1 MKRELFSF
9 LFLCRKPWGNVSFPW
24 FFILKGVRKMTI
36 CSVNNVTKSFG
47 GNIIFENISLEIKNG
62 ERVGLVGRNGSG
74 KTTIFQLLTGM
85 ESLDAGAI
93 HMKKG
98 TRIGHVAQIPKFDE
112 SMTVYEV
119 LSSAFKIEKE
129 LEREMRT
136 LEKHMAEEQ
145 ESSVL
150 QKLME
155 RYGII
160 QEKFAFLGGYEIEAN
175 IMKVANGLQVIELF
189 PRSFLELSG
198 GEQTKVS
205 LAYMLLQKPDL
216 LLLDE
221 PTNHLDL
228 FAVEWLEQ
236 FLKEYNGTVVVIS
249 HDRYFLDEVV
259 TKIFDLEDGEI
270 HVYHTNYSRFVEE
283 KEERLLQEF
292 QAFQEQQKKI
302 KKMKEAIKRLREW
315 ANQAN
320 PPNEGLHKRA
330 RSMERALER
339 MEKLKKPIL
348 ERKQMGLQ
356 FEGQERSGKD
366 VIVMKEVSKGFAEHL
381 LFNEANLHVRFQERA
396 AIVGRNGTGKTTLLK
411 LLLEEIK
418 PDAGEIRIGSSVKI
432 GYLSQHAYGNM
443 KSNVLEAFREC
454 VAVTEGEARHILAK
468 FLFYGPA
475 VFKKVTQLSGGE
487 KMRLRLAQLMYQD
500 INFLILDEPTNHLDI
515 ESREVLEEALEQYN
529 GTILAVSHDRYF
541 LNKLFEKTYWIDEC
555 KLFEFA
561 GNYAWARQ
569 KWEEKLET
577 QVIKQQRQGRKKIE
591 TVPVKKKEVRNIEE
605 IETELMHVE
614 EDIYTLECKM
624 EQVVDVEMLEQLY
637 EEKTKKELLRAELY
651 NALENIME

>member
-1 MKRELFSF
+1 M
-9 LFLCRKPWGNVSFPW
+9 GNVSFSW

-47 GNIIFENISLEIKNG
+47 GNTIFENISLEIKNG

-74 KTTIFQLLTGM
+74 KTTIFGLLTGM

-112 SMTVYEV
+112 VMTVYDV
-119 LSSAFKIEKE
+119 LSSAFKVEKE
-129 LEREMRT
+129 LEKEMHA
-136 LEKHMAEEQ
+136 LEKNMAVEQ
-145 ESSVL
+145 EQSAL
-150 QKLME
+150 EKLME
-155 RYGII
+155 RYGVI

-175 IMKVANGLQVIELF
+175 IMKVANGLQVTDLF
-189 PRSFLELSG
+189 SRVFTELSG

-236 FLKEYNGTVVVIS
+236 FLKEYTGTVMVIS

-270 HVYHTNYSRFVEE
+270 HVYHTNYSQFVEE

-292 QAFQEQQKKI
+292 QAYQEQQKKI

-330 RSMERALER
+330 RNMERALER
-339 MEKLKKPIL
+339 IEKLKRPIL

-366 VIVMKEVSKGFAEHL
+366 VVVMKEVSKGFAGRP
-381 LFNEANLHVRFQERA
+381 LFEQANLHVRFQERA

-411 LLLEEIK
+411 LLLEEIN
-418 PDAGEIRIGSSVKI
+418 PDVGEIRIGSSVKI
-432 GYLSQHAYGNM
+432 GYLSQHTYGNV
-443 KSNVLEAFREC
+443 KSNVLEAFREY
-454 VAVTEGEARHILAK
+454 VAVTEGKARHILAK

-569 KWEEKLET
+569 KWEEKLEK
-577 QVIKQQRQGRKKIE
+577 QVIKQKRQGRKSVE
-591 TVPVKKKEVRNIEE
+591 MVPVKEKKARNLEE
-605 IETELMHVE
+605 IENELMHVE
-614 EDIYTLECKM
+614 EDIYAIECEMEHVANVERLEK
-624 EQVVDVEMLEQLY
+624 LY
-637 EEKTKKELLRAELY
+637 EEKTMKELLRAKLY
-651 NALENIME
+651 SELENIVE

>member
-1 MKRELFSF
+1 
-9 LFLCRKPWGNVSFPW
+9 
-24 FFILKGVRKMTI
+24 MTI

-119 LSSAFKIEKE
+119 LSSVFKTEKE

-136 LEKHMAEEQ
+136 LEKDMAEEQ
-145 ESSVL
+145 EHSVL

-155 RYGII
+155 RYGVI

-175 IMKVANGLQVIELF
+175 IMKVANGLQVTELF

-236 FLKEYNGTVVVIS
+236 FLKEYNGTVMVIS

-292 QAFQEQQKKI
+292 QAYQEQQKKI

-339 MEKLKKPIL
+339 MQKLKKPIL

-356 FEGQERSGKD
+356 FEGQDRSGKD
-366 VIVMKEVSKGFAEHL
+366 VVVMKEVSKGFADHP
-381 LFNEANLHVRFQERA
+381 LFNEVNLHVRFQERA

-411 LLLEEIK
+411 LLLEQIE

-432 GYLSQHAYGNM
+432 GYLSQHAYGNR
-443 KSNVLEAFREC
+443 KSNVLEAFREY

-541 LNKLFEKTYWIDEC
+541 LNKLFEKTYWIDEH

-569 KWEEKLET
+569 KWEERLET
-577 QVIKQQRQGRKKIE
+577 QVIKQQRQGRKSIE
-591 TVPVKKKEVRNIEE
+591 TAPVKKKEARNIEE

-624 EQVVDVEMLEQLY
+624 EHVVDVEMLEQLY

-651 NALENIME
+651 NELENIVE

>member
-1 MKRELFSF
+1 
-9 LFLCRKPWGNVSFPW
+9 
-24 FFILKGVRKMTI
+24 MTI

-112 SMTVYEV
+112 GMTVYDV
-119 LSSAFKIEKE
+119 LSSAFKAEKE

-136 LEKHMAEEQ
+136 LEKNMAEER
-145 ESSVL
+145 EPSTL
-150 QKLME
+150 QRLME
-155 RYGII
+155 RYGVI

-175 IMKVANGLQVIELF
+175 MMKVANGLQVTELF

-236 FLKEYNGTVVVIS
+236 FLKEYNGTVMVIS

-270 HVYHTNYSRFVEE
+270 HVYHTNYSQFVEE

-292 QAFQEQQKKI
+292 QAYQEQQKKI

-366 VIVMKEVSKGFAEHL
+366 VVLMKEVSKGFADHP

-443 KSNVLEAFREC
+443 KSNVLEAFREY

-541 LNKLFEKTYWIDEC
+541 LNKLFEKTYWIDEL

-569 KWEEKLET
+569 KWEEQVEK
-577 QVIKQQRQGRKKIE
+577 QVIKQQRQGRKSME
-591 TVPVKKKEVRNIEE
+591 TAPVKKKEARNVEE
-605 IETELMHVE
+605 IETELIHVE

-624 EQVVDVEMLEQLY
+624 GHVVDVEMLEQLY
-637 EEKTKKELLRAELY
+637 EEKTKKELLRADLY
-651 NALENIME
+651 NELENIVE

>member
-1 MKRELFSF
+1 
-9 LFLCRKPWGNVSFPW
+9 
-24 FFILKGVRKMTI
+24 MTI

-47 GNIIFENISLEIKNG
+47 GNTIFENISLEIKNG

-74 KTTIFQLLTGM
+74 KTTIFGLLTGM

-98 TRIGHVAQIPKFDE
+98 TRIGHVAQIPNFDE
-112 SMTVYEV
+112 AMTVYDV
-119 LSSAFKIEKE
+119 LSSAFKVEKE
-129 LEREMRT
+129 LEKEMHA
-136 LEKHMAEEQ
+136 LEKNMAVEQ
-145 ESSVL
+145 EQSAL
-150 QKLME
+150 EKLME
-155 RYGII
+155 RYGVI

-175 IMKVANGLQVIELF
+175 IMKVANGLQVTDLF
-189 PRSFLELSG
+189 SRVFTELSG

-236 FLKEYNGTVVVIS
+236 FLKEYTGTVMVIS

-270 HVYHTNYSRFVEE
+270 HVYHTNYSQFVEE

-292 QAFQEQQKKI
+292 QAYQEQQKKI

-330 RSMERALER
+330 RNMERALER
-339 MEKLKKPIL
+339 IEKLKRPIL

-366 VIVMKEVSKGFAEHL
+366 VVVMKEVSKGFAGRP
-381 LFNEANLHVRFQERA
+381 LFEQANLHVRFQERA

-411 LLLEEIK
+411 LLLKEIN
-418 PDAGEIRIGSSVKI
+418 PDVGEIRIGSSVKI
-432 GYLSQHAYGNM
+432 GYLSQHTYGNV
-443 KSNVLEAFREC
+443 KSNVLEAFREY

-569 KWEEKLET
+569 KWEEKLEK
-577 QVIKQQRQGRKKIE
+577 QVIKQKRQGRKSVE
-591 TVPVKKKEVRNIEE
+591 MVPVKEKKARNLEE
-605 IETELMHVE
+605 IENELMHVE
-614 EDIYTLECKM
+614 EDIYAIECEM
-624 EQVVDVEMLEQLY
+624 EHVADVERLEKLY
-637 EEKTKKELLRAELY
+637 EEKTMKELLRAKLY
-651 NALENIME
+651 SELENIVE

>member
-1 MKRELFSF
+1 M
-9 LFLCRKPWGNVSFPW
+9 GNVSFSW

-36 CSVNNVTKSFG
+36 CSVNNVMKSFG

-74 KTTIFQLLTGM
+74 KTTIFGLLTGM

-112 SMTVYEV
+112 VMTVYDV
-119 LSSAFKIEKE
+119 LSSAFKVEKE
-129 LEREMRT
+129 LEKEMHA
-136 LEKHMAEEQ
+136 LEKNMAVEQ
-145 ESSVL
+145 EQSAL
-150 QKLME
+150 EKLME
-155 RYGII
+155 RYGVI

-175 IMKVANGLQVIELF
+175 IMKVANGLQVTDLF
-189 PRSFLELSG
+189 SRVFTELSG

-236 FLKEYNGTVVVIS
+236 FLKEYTGTVIVIS

-270 HVYHTNYSRFVEE
+270 HVYHTNYSQFVEE

-292 QAFQEQQKKI
+292 QAYQEQQKKI

-330 RSMERALER
+330 RNMERALER
-339 MEKLKKPIL
+339 IEKLKRPIL

-366 VIVMKEVSKGFAEHL
+366 VVVMKEVSKGFAGRP
-381 LFNEANLHVRFQERA
+381 LFEQANLHVRFQERA
-396 AIVGRNGTGKTTLLK
+396 AIIGRNGTGKTTLLK
-411 LLLEEIK
+411 LLLEEIN
-418 PDAGEIRIGSSVKI
+418 PDVGEIRIGSSVKI
-432 GYLSQHAYGNM
+432 GYLSQHTYGNV
-443 KSNVLEAFREC
+443 KSNVLEAFREY

-569 KWEEKLET
+569 KWEEKLEK
-577 QVIKQQRQGRKKIE
+577 QVIKQKRQGRKSVE
-591 TVPVKKKEVRNIEE
+591 TVPVKEKEARNLEE
-605 IETELMHVE
+605 IENELMHIE
-614 EDIYTLECKM
+614 EDIYAIECEM
-624 EQVVDVEMLEQLY
+624 EHVADVERLEKLY
-637 EEKTKKELLRAELY
+637 EEKTKKELLRAKLY
-651 NALENIME
+651 SELENIVE

>member
-1 MKRELFSF
+1 M
-9 LFLCRKPWGNVSFPW
+9 GNVSFSW

-145 ESSVL
+145 ETSVL

-175 IMKVANGLQVIELF
+175 IMKVANGLQVTELF
-189 PRSFLELSG
+189 PRSFVEISG

-236 FLKEYNGTVVVIS
+236 FLKEYNGTVMVIS

-292 QAFQEQQKKI
+292 QAYQEQQKKI

-366 VIVMKEVSKGFAEHL
+366 VVVMKEVSKGFAEHL

-411 LLLEEIK
+411 LLLEEIE

-541 LNKLFEKTYWIDEC
+541 LNKLFEKTYWIDER

-577 QVIKQQRQGRKKIE
+577 QVIKQQHQGRKNIE

-637 EEKTKKELLRAELY
+637 EEKTKKELLRADLY
-651 NALENIME
+651 NELENIVE

>member
-1 MKRELFSF
+1 
-9 LFLCRKPWGNVSFPW
+9 
-24 FFILKGVRKMTI
+24 MTI
-36 CSVNNVTKSFG
+36 CSVNNITKSFG

-112 SMTVYEV
+112 DMTVYDV
-119 LSSAFKIEKE
+119 LSSAFKAEKE

-136 LEKHMAEEQ
+136 LEKNMAEER
-145 ESSVL
+145 EPSAL

-155 RYGII
+155 RYGVI

-175 IMKVANGLQVIELF
+175 LMKVANGLQVTELF

-236 FLKEYNGTVVVIS
+236 FLKEYNGTVMVIS

-270 HVYHTNYSRFVEE
+270 HVYHTNYSQFVEE

-292 QAFQEQQKKI
+292 QAYQEQQKKI

-339 MEKLKKPIL
+339 IEKLKKPIL

-366 VIVMKEVSKGFAEHL
+366 VVVMKEVSKGFAGHP
-381 LFNEANLHVRFQERA
+381 LFNEASLHVRFQERA

-411 LLLEEIK
+411 LLLEEIE

-432 GYLSQHAYGNM
+432 GYLSQHAYGNV
-443 KSNVLEAFREC
+443 KSNVLEAFREY

-541 LNKLFEKTYWIDEC
+541 LNKLFEKTYWIDER

-577 QVIKQQRQGRKKIE
+577 QVIKQQRQGRKRIE
-591 TVPVKKKEVRNIEE
+591 IAPIKKKEVRNVEE
-605 IETELMHVE
+605 IEIELMHVE

-624 EQVVDVEMLEQLY
+624 EHVVDVEMLEQLY

-651 NALENIME
+651 NELENIME

>member
-1 MKRELFSF
+1 
-9 LFLCRKPWGNVSFPW
+9 
-24 FFILKGVRKMTI
+24 MTI

-112 SMTVYEV
+112 DMTVYDV
-119 LSSAFKIEKE
+119 LSSAFKAEKE

-136 LEKHMAEEQ
+136 LEKNMAEER
-145 ESSVL
+145 ESSAL

-155 RYGII
+155 RYGVI

-175 IMKVANGLQVIELF
+175 LMKVANGLQVTELF

-198 GEQTKVS
+198 GEQTKIS

-236 FLKEYNGTVVVIS
+236 FLKEYNGTVMVIS

-270 HVYHTNYSRFVEE
+270 HVYHTNYSQFVEE

-292 QAFQEQQKKI
+292 QVYQEQQKKI

-339 MEKLKKPIL
+339 IEKLKKPIL

-366 VIVMKEVSKGFAEHL
+366 VVVMKEVSKGFAGHL
-381 LFNEANLHVRFQERA
+381 LFNEASLHVRFQERA

-411 LLLEEIK
+411 LLLEEIE

-432 GYLSQHAYGNM
+432 GYLSQHAYGNV
-443 KSNVLEAFREC
+443 KSNVLEAFREY

-541 LNKLFEKTYWIDEC
+541 LNKLFEKTYWIDER

-577 QVIKQQRQGRKKIE
+577 QVIKQQRQGRKSME
-591 TVPVKKKEVRNIEE
+591 TAPIKKKEVRNVEE
-605 IETELMHVE
+605 IETDLMRVE

-624 EQVVDVEMLEQLY
+624 EHVVDVEMLEQLY
-637 EEKTKKELLRAELY
+637 EEKTKQELLRAELY
-651 NALENIME
+651 NELENIVE

>member
-1 MKRELFSF
+1 
-9 LFLCRKPWGNVSFPW
+9 
-24 FFILKGVRKMTI
+24 MTI

-47 GNIIFENISLEIKNG
+47 GNTIFENISLEIKNG

-74 KTTIFQLLTGM
+74 KTTIFGLLTGM

-112 SMTVYEV
+112 VMTVYDV
-119 LSSAFKIEKE
+119 LSSAFKVEKE
-129 LEREMRT
+129 LEKEMHA
-136 LEKHMAEEQ
+136 LEKNMAVEQ
-145 ESSVL
+145 EQSAL
-150 QKLME
+150 EKLME
-155 RYGII
+155 RYGVI

-175 IMKVANGLQVIELF
+175 IMKVANGLQVTDLF
-189 PRSFLELSG
+189 SRVFTELSG

-236 FLKEYNGTVVVIS
+236 FLKEYTGTVIVIS

-270 HVYHTNYSRFVEE
+270 HVYHTNYSQFVEE

-292 QAFQEQQKKI
+292 QAYQEQQKKI

-330 RSMERALER
+330 RNMERALER
-339 MEKLKKPIL
+339 IEKLKRPIL

-366 VIVMKEVSKGFAEHL
+366 VVVMKEVSKGFAGRP
-381 LFNEANLHVRFQERA
+381 LFEQANLHVRFQERA

-411 LLLEEIK
+411 LLLEEIN
-418 PDAGEIRIGSSVKI
+418 PDVGEIRIGSSVKI
-432 GYLSQHAYGNM
+432 GYLSQHTYGNV
-443 KSNVLEAFREC
+443 KSNVLEAFREY

-569 KWEEKLET
+569 KWEEKLGK
-577 QVIKQQRQGRKKIE
+577 QVIKQKRQGRKSVE
-591 TVPVKKKEVRNIEE
+591 MVPVKEKKARNLEE
-605 IETELMHVE
+605 IENELMHVE
-614 EDIYTLECKM
+614 EDIYAIECEM
-624 EQVVDVEMLEQLY
+624 EHVADVERLKKLY
-637 EEKTKKELLRAELY
+637 EEKTMKELLRAKLY
-651 NALENIME
+651 SELENIVE

>member
-1 MKRELFSF
+1 
-9 LFLCRKPWGNVSFPW
+9 
-24 FFILKGVRKMTI
+24 MTI

-119 LSSAFKIEKE
+119 LSSAFKTEKE

-145 ESSVL
+145 EPSVL

-155 RYGII
+155 RYGVI

-189 PRSFLELSG
+189 PRPFLELSG

-236 FLKEYNGTVVVIS
+236 FLKEYNGTVMVIS

-292 QAFQEQQKKI
+292 QAYQEQQKKI

-339 MEKLKKPIL
+339 MQKLKKPIL

-356 FEGQERSGKD
+356 FEGQDRSGKD
-366 VIVMKEVSKGFAEHL
+366 VVVIKEVSKGFADHP
-381 LFNEANLHVRFQERA
+381 LFNEVNLHVRFQERA

-411 LLLEEIK
+411 LLLEEIE

-443 KSNVLEAFREC
+443 KSDVLEAFREY

-555 KLFEFA
+555 TLFEFA

-577 QVIKQQRQGRKKIE
+577 QVIKQQRQGRKSIE
-591 TVPVKKKEVRNIEE
+591 TVPVKKKEVRNSEE

-624 EQVVDVEMLEQLY
+624 EHVVDVEMLEQLY

-651 NALENIME
+651 NELENIVE

>member
-1 MKRELFSF
+1 MPKTM
-9 LFLCRKPWGNVSFPW
+9 GNVSFSW

-36 CSVNNVTKSFG
+36 CSVNNVMKSFG

-74 KTTIFQLLTGM
+74 KTTIFGLLTGK

-112 SMTVYEV
+112 AMTVYDV
-119 LSSAFKIEKE
+119 LSSAFKVEKE
-129 LEREMRT
+129 LEKEMHA
-136 LEKHMAEEQ
+136 LEKNMAVEQ
-145 ESSVL
+145 EQSAL
-150 QKLME
+150 EKLME
-155 RYGII
+155 RYGVI

-175 IMKVANGLQVIELF
+175 IMKVANGLQVTDLF
-189 PRSFLELSG
+189 SRVFTELSG

-236 FLKEYNGTVVVIS
+236 FLKEYTGTVIVIS

-270 HVYHTNYSRFVEE
+270 HVYHTNYSQFVEE

-292 QAFQEQQKKI
+292 QAYQEQQKKI

-330 RSMERALER
+330 RNMERALER
-339 MEKLKKPIL
+339 IEKLKRPIL

-366 VIVMKEVSKGFAEHL
+366 VVVMKEVSKGFAGRP
-381 LFNEANLHVRFQERA
+381 LFEQANLHVRFQERA

-411 LLLEEIK
+411 LLLEEIN
-418 PDAGEIRIGSSVKI
+418 PDVGEIRIGSSVKI
-432 GYLSQHAYGNM
+432 GYLSQHTYGNV
-443 KSNVLEAFREC
+443 KSNVLEAFREY

-569 KWEEKLET
+569 KWEEKLEK
-577 QVIKQQRQGRKKIE
+577 QVIKQKRQGRKSVE
-591 TVPVKKKEVRNIEE
+591 MVPVKEKKARNLEE
-605 IETELMHVE
+605 IENELMHVE
-614 EDIYTLECKM
+614 EDIYAIECEM
-624 EQVVDVEMLEQLY
+624 EHVADVERLEKLY
-637 EEKTKKELLRAELY
+637 EEKTMKELLRAKLY
-651 NALENIME
+651 SELENIVE

>member
-1 MKRELFSF
+1 
-9 LFLCRKPWGNVSFPW
+9 
-24 FFILKGVRKMTI
+24 
-36 CSVNNVTKSFG
+36 
-47 GNIIFENISLEIKNG
+47 
-62 ERVGLVGRNGSG
+62 
-74 KTTIFQLLTGM
+74 M
-85 ESLDAGAI
+85 ESLDTGAI

-112 SMTVYEV
+112 AMTVYDV
-119 LSSAFKIEKE
+119 LSSAFKVEKE
-129 LEREMRT
+129 LEKEMHA
-136 LEKHMAEEQ
+136 LEKNMAEEQ
-145 ESSVL
+145 EQSSL

-155 RYGII
+155 RYGVI

-175 IMKVANGLQVIELF
+175 IMKVANGLQVTNLF
-189 PRSFLELSG
+189 SRVFTELSG

-236 FLKEYNGTVVVIS
+236 FLKEYNGTVMVIS

-259 TKIFDLEDGEI
+259 TKIFDLEDGAI
-270 HVYHTNYSRFVEE
+270 HVYHTNYSQFVEE
-283 KEERLLQEF
+283 KEGRLLQEF
-292 QAFQEQQKKI
+292 QAYQEQQKKI

-330 RSMERALER
+330 RNMERALER
-339 MEKLKKPIL
+339 IEKLKRPIL

-366 VIVMKEVSKGFAEHL
+366 VVVMKEVSKGFAGRP
-381 LFNEANLHVRFQERA
+381 LFEQANLHVRFQERA

-411 LLLEEIK
+411 LLLKEME
-418 PDAGEIRIGSSVKI
+418 PEAGAIRVGSSVKI
-432 GYLSQHAYGNM
+432 GYLSQHTYENM
-443 KSNVLEAFREC
+443 KSNVLEAFREN

-569 KWEEKLET
+569 KWEEKLEK
-577 QVIKQQRQGRKKIE
+577 QVIKQKRQGKKSVE
-591 TVPVKKKEVRNIEE
+591 TVPVKEKEARNLEE
-605 IETELMHVE
+605 IENELMHVE
-614 EDIYTLECKM
+614 EDVYAIECEM
-624 EQVVDVEMLEQLY
+624 EHVADVERLEKLY

-651 NALENIME
+651 NELENIVE

>member
-1 MKRELFSF
+1 M
-9 LFLCRKPWGNVSFPW
+9 GNVSFSW

-47 GNIIFENISLEIKNG
+47 GNTIFENISLEIKNG

-74 KTTIFQLLTGM
+74 KTTIFGLLTGR

-112 SMTVYEV
+112 AMTVYDV
-119 LSSAFKIEKE
+119 LSSAFKVEKE
-129 LEREMRT
+129 LEKEMHA
-136 LEKHMAEEQ
+136 LEKNMAVEQ
-145 ESSVL
+145 EQSAL
-150 QKLME
+150 EKLME
-155 RYGII
+155 RYGVI

-175 IMKVANGLQVIELF
+175 IMKVANGLQVTDLF
-189 PRSFLELSG
+189 SRVFTELSG

-236 FLKEYNGTVVVIS
+236 FLKEYTGTVMVIS

-270 HVYHTNYSRFVEE
+270 HVYHTNYSQFVEE
-283 KEERLLQEF
+283 KEEKLLQEF
-292 QAFQEQQKKI
+292 QAYQEQQKKI

-330 RSMERALER
+330 RNMERALER
-339 MEKLKKPIL
+339 IEKLKRPIL

-366 VIVMKEVSKGFAEHL
+366 VVVMKEVSKGFAGRP
-381 LFNEANLHVRFQERA
+381 LFEQANLHVRFQERA

-411 LLLEEIK
+411 LLLEEIN
-418 PDAGEIRIGSSVKI
+418 PDVGEIRIGSSVKI
-432 GYLSQHAYGNM
+432 GYLSQHTYGNV
-443 KSNVLEAFREC
+443 KSNVLEAFREY

-569 KWEEKLET
+569 KWEEKLEK
-577 QVIKQQRQGRKKIE
+577 QVIKQKRQGRKSVE
-591 TVPVKKKEVRNIEE
+591 MVPVKEKKARNLEE
-605 IETELMHVE
+605 IENELMHVE
-614 EDIYTLECKM
+614 EDIYAIECEM
-624 EQVVDVEMLEQLY
+624 EHVADVERLEKLY
-637 EEKTKKELLRAELY
+637 EEKTMKELLRAKLY
-651 NALENIME
+651 SELENIVE

>member
-1 MKRELFSF
+1 
-9 LFLCRKPWGNVSFPW
+9 
-24 FFILKGVRKMTI
+24 MTI

-112 SMTVYEV
+112 DMTVYDV
-119 LSSAFKIEKE
+119 LSSAFKAEKE

-136 LEKHMAEEQ
+136 LEKNMAEER
-145 ESSVL
+145 ESSAL

-155 RYGII
+155 RYGVI

-175 IMKVANGLQVIELF
+175 LMKVANGLQVTELF

-198 GEQTKVS
+198 GEQTKIS

-236 FLKEYNGTVVVIS
+236 FLKEYNGTVMVIS

-270 HVYHTNYSRFVEE
+270 HVYHTNYSQFVEE

-292 QAFQEQQKKI
+292 QAYQEQQKKI

-339 MEKLKKPIL
+339 IEKLKKPIL

-366 VIVMKEVSKGFAEHL
+366 VVVMKEVSKGFAGHL
-381 LFNEANLHVRFQERA
+381 LFNEASLHVRFQERA

-411 LLLEEIK
+411 LLLEEIE

-432 GYLSQHAYGNM
+432 GYLSQHAYGNV
-443 KSNVLEAFREC
+443 KSNVLEAFREY

-541 LNKLFEKTYWIDEC
+541 LNKLFEKTYWIDER

-577 QVIKQQRQGRKKIE
+577 QVIKQQRQGRKSME
-591 TVPVKKKEVRNIEE
+591 TAPIKKKEVRNVEE
-605 IETELMHVE
+605 IETDLMRVE

-624 EQVVDVEMLEQLY
+624 EHVVDVEMLEQLY
-637 EEKTKKELLRAELY
+637 EEKTKQELLRAELY
-651 NALENIME
+651 NELENIVE

>member
-1 MKRELFSF
+1 M
-9 LFLCRKPWGNVSFPW
+9 GNVSFPW

-112 SMTVYEV
+112 GMTVYDV
-119 LSSAFKIEKE
+119 LSSAFKAEKE

-136 LEKHMAEEQ
+136 LEKNMAEEQ
-145 ESSVL
+145 ETFAL

-155 RYGII
+155 RYGVI

-175 IMKVANGLQVIELF
+175 MMKVANGLQVTELF

-236 FLKEYNGTVVVIS
+236 FLKEYNGTIMVIS

-283 KEERLLQEF
+283 KEERLLHEF
-292 QAFQEQQKKI
+292 QAYQEQQKKI

-339 MEKLKKPIL
+339 IEKLKKPIL

-366 VIVMKEVSKGFAEHL
+366 VVVMKEVSKGFADHP

-541 LNKLFEKTYWIDEC
+541 LNKLFEKTYWIDDR
-555 KLFEFA
+555 KLFEFV

-569 KWEEKLET
+569 KWEEKLEK
-577 QVIKQQRQGRKKIE
+577 QVIKQQRQGRKSME
-591 TVPVKKKEVRNIEE
+591 TAPVKKKEARKIEE

-624 EQVVDVEMLEQLY
+624 EEVVGVEMLEQLY
-637 EEKTKKELLRAELY
+637 EEKTKKELLRADLY
-651 NALENIME
+651 NELENIVE

>member
-1 MKRELFSF
+1 MSPINTIIKTTNLTKVYGTQKSVDN
-9 LFLCRKPWGNVSFPW
+9 LNINVQQGEIYG
-24 FFILKGVRKMTI
+24 FI
-36 CSVNNVTKSFG
+36 
-47 GNIIFENISLEIKNG
+47 
-62 ERVGLVGRNGSG
+62 GRNGAG
-74 KTTIFQLLTGM
+74 KTTTIRMLLGLIKPTSGTIEIFGEDLFQNQKDILSRIGSIVEVPGFYENLTAKENLLINAKIIGVYKKNAIEDTLEIVGLQHETKKLVGKYSLGMKQRLGIARALLHYPQLL
-85 ESLDAGAI
+85 I
-93 HMKKG
+93 
-98 TRIGHVAQIPKFDE
+98 
-112 SMTVYEV
+112 
-119 LSSAFKIEKE
+119 
-129 LEREMRT
+129 
-136 LEKHMAEEQ
+136 
-145 ESSVL
+145 
-150 QKLME
+150 
-155 RYGII
+155 
-160 QEKFAFLGGYEIEAN
+160 
-175 IMKVANGLQVIELF
+175 
-189 PRSFLELSG
+189 
-198 GEQTKVS
+198 
-205 LAYMLLQKPDL
+205 
-216 LLLDE
+216 LDE

-236 FLKEYNGTVVVIS
+236 FLKEYNGTVMVIS

-270 HVYHTNYSRFVEE
+270 HVYHTNYSQFVEE

-292 QAFQEQQKKI
+292 QAYQEQQKKI

-339 MEKLKKPIL
+339 MQKLKKPIL

-356 FEGQERSGKD
+356 FEGQDRSGKD
-366 VIVMKEVSKGFAEHL
+366 VVVIKEVSKGFADHP
-381 LFNEANLHVRFQERA
+381 LFNEVNLHVRFQERA

-411 LLLEEIK
+411 LLLEQIE

-432 GYLSQHAYGNM
+432 GYLSQHAYGNR
-443 KSNVLEAFREC
+443 KSNVLVAFREY

-541 LNKLFEKTYWIDEC
+541 LNKLFEKTYWIDER

-569 KWEEKLET
+569 KWEERLET
-577 QVIKQQRQGRKKIE
+577 QV
-591 TVPVKKKEVRNIEE
+591 
-605 IETELMHVE
+605 
-614 EDIYTLECKM
+614 
-624 EQVVDVEMLEQLY
+624 
-637 EEKTKKELLRAELY
+637 
-651 NALENIME
+651 

>member
-1 MKRELFSF
+1 
-9 LFLCRKPWGNVSFPW
+9 
-24 FFILKGVRKMTI
+24 MTI
-36 CSVNNVTKSFG
+36 CSVNNITKSFG

-85 ESLDAGAI
+85 ENVDVGAI

-98 TRIGHVAQIPKFDE
+98 TRIGHVAQIPKFDDGI
-112 SMTVYEV
+112 TVYDV
-119 LSSAFKIEKE
+119 LSSAFKAEKE
-129 LEREMRT
+129 LEREMHA
-136 LEKHMAEEQ
+136 LEKNMAEEL
-145 ESSVL
+145 EPFAL
-150 QKLME
+150 EKLME

-160 QEKFAFLGGYEIEAN
+160 QERFAFLGGYEIEAN
-175 IMKVANGLQVIELF
+175 IMKVANGLEVTELCSRLF
-189 PRSFLELSG
+189 TELSG

-236 FLKEYNGTVVVIS
+236 FLKEYVGTVMVIS

-259 TKIFDLEDGEI
+259 TKILDLEDGEI
-270 HVYHTNYSRFVEE
+270 HVYHTNYSQFIEE

-292 QAFQEQQKKI
+292 QAYQEQQKKI

-330 RSMERALER
+330 RNMERALER
-339 MEKLKKPIL
+339 IEKLKRPIL

-366 VIVMKEVSKGFAEHL
+366 VVVMKEVSKGFADRA
-381 LFNEANLHVRFQERA
+381 LFEKANLHIRFQERA

-411 LLLEEIK
+411 LLLEEIQQ
-418 PDAGEIRIGSSVKI
+418 DAGEIRIGSSVKI

-443 KSNVLEAFREC
+443 KNNVLEAFREC
-454 VAVTEGEARHILAK
+454 VAVTEGEARHILAR

-541 LNKLFEKTYWIDEC
+541 LNKLFEKTYWIDEH

-569 KWEEKLET
+569 KWEERIEK
-577 QVIKQQRQGRKKIE
+577 QVVKQKQQGSKALEMIPIKKQE
-591 TVPVKKKEVRNIEE
+591 SRNLEKVE
-605 IETELMHVE
+605 SELMHIE
-614 EDIYTLECKM
+614 EDIYALECKM
-624 EQVVDVEMLEQLY
+624 ENVVDVEMLEQLY
-637 EEKTKKELLRAELY
+637 EEKTKKELLRADLY
-651 NALENIME
+651 NELENIVE

>member
-1 MKRELFSF
+1 
-9 LFLCRKPWGNVSFPW
+9 
-24 FFILKGVRKMTI
+24 MTI
-36 CSVNNVTKSFG
+36 CSVNNVKKSFG

-62 ERVGLVGRNGSG
+62 ERIGLVGRNGSG

-98 TRIGHVAQIPKFDE
+98 TCIGHVAQIPKFNNE
-112 SMTVYEV
+112 MNVYDV
-119 LSSAFKIEKE
+119 LSSAFKKEKE
-129 LEREMRT
+129 LEVEMHA
-136 LEKHMAEEQ
+136 LEKNMAEEQ
-145 ESSVL
+145 ESSAL

-155 RYGII
+155 RYGVI
-160 QEKFAFLGGYEIEAN
+160 QERYAFLGGYEIEAN
-175 IMKVANGLQVIELF
+175 IMKVANGLQVTELF
-189 PRSFLELSG
+189 PRSFMELSG

-236 FLKEYNGTVVVIS
+236 FLKEYTGTVMVIS

-270 HVYHTNYSRFVEE
+270 HVYHTNYSQFVEE

-292 QAFQEQQKKI
+292 QAYQEQQKKI

-330 RSMERALER
+330 RNMERALER
-339 MEKLKKPIL
+339 IEKLKRPIL
-348 ERKQMGLQ
+348 DRKQMGLQ

-366 VIVMKEVSKGFAEHL
+366 VVVMKEVSKGFAERS
-381 LFNEANLHVRFQERA
+381 LFEKANLHIRFQERA

-411 LLLEEIK
+411 LLLEEMQQ
-418 PDAGEIRIGSSVKI
+418 DAGEIRIGSSVKI

-443 KSNVLEAFREC
+443 KNNVLEAFRDC
-454 VAVTEGEARHILAK
+454 VAVTEGEARHILAR

-500 INFLILDEPTNHLDI
+500 VNFLILDEPTNHLDI

-541 LNKLFEKTYWIDEC
+541 LNKLFEKTYWIDEH

-569 KWEEKLET
+569 KWEEGIEK
-577 QVIKQQRQGRKKIE
+577 QVVKQKQQQQGNKALEVMPI
-591 TVPVKKKEVRNIEE
+591 KKKKARNLEEVEN
-605 IETELMHVE
+605 ELMHIE
-614 EDIYTLECKM
+614 EDIYALECKM
-624 EQVVDVEMLEQLY
+624 EHVVDVEMLEQLY

-651 NALENIME
+651 NELENIVE

>member
-1 MKRELFSF
+1 
-9 LFLCRKPWGNVSFPW
+9 
-24 FFILKGVRKMTI
+24 MTI
-36 CSVNNVTKSFG
+36 CSVNNITKSFG
-47 GNIIFENISLEIKNG
+47 GNIIFENISLEIKTG
-62 ERVGLVGRNGSG
+62 ERIGLVGRNGSG
-74 KTTIFQLLTGM
+74 KTTIFQLLTGT
-85 ESLDAGAI
+85 ENVDAGAI

-98 TRIGHVAQIPKFDE
+98 TRIGHVAQIPKFADE
-112 SMTVYEV
+112 KTVYDV
-119 LSSAFKIEKE
+119 LSAAFVKEKE
-129 LEREMRT
+129 LETEMRS
-136 LEKHMAEEQ
+136 LEKRMAEDQ
-145 ESSVL
+145 EPADL

-155 RYGII
+155 KYGVV
-160 QEKFAFLGGYEIEAN
+160 QEQFAFLGGYEMEAN
-175 IMKVANGLQVIELF
+175 IMKVANGLQVTALF
-189 PRSFLELSG
+189 SRMFTKLSG

-236 FLKEYNGTVVVIS
+236 FLKEYTGTVVVIS

-259 TKIFDLEDGEI
+259 TKIFDLEDGEL
-270 HVYHTNYSRFVEE
+270 HVYHANYSQFVKE

-292 QAFQEQQKKI
+292 QSYQEQQKKI

-330 RSMERALER
+330 RNMERALER
-339 MEKLKKPIL
+339 MEKLKKPII

-356 FEGQERSGKD
+356 FEGKERSGKD
-366 VIVMKEVSKGFAEHL
+366 VVLMKEVSKGFANHT
-381 LFNEANLHVRFQERA
+381 LFQEANLHVRFQERA

-418 PDAGEIRIGSSVKI
+418 PDAGEIRIGSAVKV
-432 GYLSQHAYGNM
+432 GYLSQHTYGNI
-443 KSNVLEAFREC
+443 KANVLEAFREC
-454 VAVTEGEARHILAK
+454 VPVTEGEARHILAR

-475 VFKKVTQLSGGE
+475 VFKKVNQLSGGE
-487 KMRLRLAQLMYQD
+487 RMRLRLAQLMYQD
-500 INFLILDEPTNHLDI
+500 VNFLVLDEPTNHLDI

-541 LNKLFEKTYWIDEC
+541 LNKLFEKTYWIDEHR
-555 KLFEFA
+555 LFEFA

-569 KWEEKLET
+569 KWAERIEKEE
-577 QVIKQQRQGRKKIE
+577 VKQQETPKIKGMNIR
-591 TVPVKKKEVRNIEE
+591 VKEKEFSGIDELE
-605 IETELMHVE
+605 DKLMHIE
-614 EDIYTLECKM
+614 EDIYTLECTM
-624 EQVVDVEMLEQLY
+624 EETSDVEVLEQLY
-637 EEKTKKELLRAELY
+637 TEKTEKERLRAELY
-651 NALENIME
+651 NRLDSMME

>member
-1 MKRELFSF
+1 M
-9 LFLCRKPWGNVSFPW
+9 GNVSFPW

-36 CSVNNVTKSFG
+36 CSVNNITKSFG

-85 ESLDAGAI
+85 ENVDVGAI

-98 TRIGHVAQIPKFDE
+98 TRIGHVAQIPKFDDGI
-112 SMTVYEV
+112 TVYDV
-119 LSSAFKIEKE
+119 LSSAFKAEKE
-129 LEREMRT
+129 LEREMHA
-136 LEKHMAEEQ
+136 LEKNMAEEL
-145 ESSVL
+145 EPFAL
-150 QKLME
+150 EKLME

-160 QEKFAFLGGYEIEAN
+160 QERFAFLGGYEIEAN
-175 IMKVANGLQVIELF
+175 IMKVANGLQVAELCSRLF
-189 PRSFLELSG
+189 TELSG

-236 FLKEYNGTVVVIS
+236 FLKEYVGTVMVIS

-259 TKIFDLEDGEI
+259 TKILDLEDGEI
-270 HVYHTNYSRFVEE
+270 HVYHTNYSQFIEE

-292 QAFQEQQKKI
+292 QAYQEQQKKI

-330 RSMERALER
+330 RNMERALER
-339 MEKLKKPIL
+339 IEKLKRPIL

-366 VIVMKEVSKGFAEHL
+366 VVVMKEVSKGFADRA
-381 LFNEANLHVRFQERA
+381 LFEKANLHIRFQERA

-411 LLLEEIK
+411 LLLEEIQQ
-418 PDAGEIRIGSSVKI
+418 DAGEIRIGSSVKI

-443 KSNVLEAFREC
+443 KNNVLEAFREC
-454 VAVTEGEARHILAK
+454 VAVTEGEARHILAR

-529 GTILAVSHDRYF
+529 GTILTVSHDRYF
-541 LNKLFEKTYWIDEC
+541 LNKLFEKTYWIDEH

-569 KWEEKLET
+569 KWEERIEK
-577 QVIKQQRQGRKKIE
+577 QVVKQKQQGSKALEVIPIKKQE
-591 TVPVKKKEVRNIEE
+591 SRNLEKVE
-605 IETELMHVE
+605 NELMHIE
-614 EDIYTLECKM
+614 EDIYALECRM
-624 EQVVDVEMLEQLY
+624 ENVVDVEMLEQLY
-637 EEKTKKELLRAELY
+637 EEKTKKELLRADLY
-651 NALENIME
+651 NELENIVE

>member
-1 MKRELFSF
+1 M
-9 LFLCRKPWGNVSFPW
+9 GNVSFPW

-98 TRIGHVAQIPKFDE
+98 TCIGHVAQIPKFDE
-112 SMTVYEV
+112 DMTVYDV
-119 LSSAFKIEKE
+119 LSSAFKAEKE

-136 LEKHMAEEQ
+136 LEKNMAEER
-145 ESSVL
+145 ESSAL

-155 RYGII
+155 RYGVI

-175 IMKVANGLQVIELF
+175 LMKVANGLQVTELF

-198 GEQTKVS
+198 GEQTKIS

-236 FLKEYNGTVVVIS
+236 FLKEYTGTVMVIS

-270 HVYHTNYSRFVEE
+270 HVYHTNYSQFVEE

-292 QAFQEQQKKI
+292 QAYQEQQKKI

-366 VIVMKEVSKGFAEHL
+366 VVVMKEVSKGFAGHL
-381 LFNEANLHVRFQERA
+381 LFNEASLHVRFQERA

-411 LLLEEIK
+411 LLLEEIE

-432 GYLSQHAYGNM
+432 GYLSQHAYGNV
-443 KSNVLEAFREC
+443 KSNVLEAFREY

-541 LNKLFEKTYWIDEC
+541 LNKLFEKTYWIDER

-569 KWEEKLET
+569 KWEEKLEK
-577 QVIKQQRQGRKKIE
+577 QVITQQRQGRKRIE
-591 TVPVKKKEVRNIEE
+591 TASVKKKEVRNVEE

-624 EQVVDVEMLEQLY
+624 EHVVDVEMLEQLY

-651 NALENIME
+651 NELENIME

>member
-1 MKRELFSF
+1 M
-9 LFLCRKPWGNVSFPW
+9 GNVSFSW

-47 GNIIFENISLEIKNG
+47 GNTIFENISLEIKNG

-74 KTTIFQLLTGM
+74 KTTIFGLLTGM

-112 SMTVYEV
+112 AMTVYDV
-119 LSSAFKIEKE
+119 LSSAFKVEKE
-129 LEREMRT
+129 LEKEMHA
-136 LEKHMAEEQ
+136 LEKNMAVEQ
-145 ESSVL
+145 EQSAL
-150 QKLME
+150 EKLME
-155 RYGII
+155 RYGFI

-175 IMKVANGLQVIELF
+175 IMKVANGLQVTDLF
-189 PRSFLELSG
+189 SRVFTELSG

-236 FLKEYNGTVVVIS
+236 FLKEYTGTVMVIS

-270 HVYHTNYSRFVEE
+270 HVYHTNYSQFVEE

-292 QAFQEQQKKI
+292 QAYQEQQKKI

-330 RSMERALER
+330 RNMERALER
-339 MEKLKKPIL
+339 IEKLKRPIL

-366 VIVMKEVSKGFAEHL
+366 VVVMKEVSKGFAGRP
-381 LFNEANLHVRFQERA
+381 LFEQANLHVRFQERA

-411 LLLEEIK
+411 LLLEEIN
-418 PDAGEIRIGSSVKI
+418 PDVGEIRIGSSVKI
-432 GYLSQHAYGNM
+432 GYLSQHTYGNV
-443 KSNVLEAFREC
+443 KSNVLEAFREY

-569 KWEEKLET
+569 KWEEKLEK
-577 QVIKQQRQGRKKIE
+577 QVIKQKRQGRKSVE
-591 TVPVKKKEVRNIEE
+591 MVPVKEKKARNLEE
-605 IETELMHVE
+605 IENELMHVE
-614 EDIYTLECKM
+614 EDIYAIECEM
-624 EQVVDVEMLEQLY
+624 EHVADVERLEKLY
-637 EEKTKKELLRAELY
+637 EEKTMKELLRAKLY
-651 NALENIME
+651 SELENIVE

>member
-1 MKRELFSF
+1 
-9 LFLCRKPWGNVSFPW
+9 
-24 FFILKGVRKMTI
+24 MTI
-36 CSVNNVTKSFG
+36 CSVNNVKKSFG

-62 ERVGLVGRNGSG
+62 ERIGLVGRNGSG

-98 TRIGHVAQIPKFDE
+98 TCIGHVAQIPKFNNE
-112 SMTVYEV
+112 MNVYDV
-119 LSSAFKIEKE
+119 LSSAFKKEKE
-129 LEREMRT
+129 LEIEMHA
-136 LEKHMAEEQ
+136 LEKNMAKEQ
-145 ESSVL
+145 ESSAL

-155 RYGII
+155 RYGVI
-160 QEKFAFLGGYEIEAN
+160 QERYAFLGGYEIEAN
-175 IMKVANGLQVIELF
+175 IMKVANGLQVTELF
-189 PRSFLELSG
+189 PRSFMELSG

-236 FLKEYNGTVVVIS
+236 FLKEYTGTVMVIS

-270 HVYHTNYSRFVEE
+270 HVYHTNYSQFVEE

-292 QAFQEQQKKI
+292 QAYQEQQKKI

-330 RSMERALER
+330 RNMERALER
-339 MEKLKKPIL
+339 IEKLKRPIL
-348 ERKQMGLQ
+348 DRKQMGLQ

-366 VIVMKEVSKGFAEHL
+366 VVVMKEVSKGFDERS
-381 LFNEANLHVRFQERA
+381 LFEKVNLHIRFQERA

-411 LLLEEIK
+411 LLLKEMQQ
-418 PDAGEIRIGSSVKI
+418 DAGEIRIGSSVKI

-443 KSNVLEAFREC
+443 KNNVLEAFRDC
-454 VAVTEGEARHILAK
+454 VAVTEGEARHILAR

-500 INFLILDEPTNHLDI
+500 VNFLILDEPTNHLDI

-541 LNKLFEKTYWIDEC
+541 LNKLFEKTYWIDEH

-569 KWEEKLET
+569 KWEERIEK
-577 QVIKQQRQGRKKIE
+577 QVVKQKQQQQGNKALEVMPI
-591 TVPVKKKEVRNIEE
+591 KKKKSRDLEAVEN
-605 IETELMHVE
+605 ELMHIE
-614 EDIYTLECKM
+614 EDIYALECKM
-624 EQVVDVEMLEQLY
+624 ENVVDVEMLEQLY
-637 EEKTKKELLRAELY
+637 EEKTKKEFLRAELY
-651 NALENIME
+651 NELENIVE

>member
-1 MKRELFSF
+1 
-9 LFLCRKPWGNVSFPW
+9 
-24 FFILKGVRKMTI
+24 MTI

-47 GNIIFENISLEIKNG
+47 GNTIFENISLEIKNG

-74 KTTIFQLLTGM
+74 KTTIFGLLTGM

-112 SMTVYEV
+112 AMTVYDV
-119 LSSAFKIEKE
+119 LSSAFKVEKE
-129 LEREMRT
+129 LEKEMHA
-136 LEKHMAEEQ
+136 LEKNMAVEQ
-145 ESSVL
+145 EQSAL
-150 QKLME
+150 EKLME
-155 RYGII
+155 RYGVI

-175 IMKVANGLQVIELF
+175 IMKVANGLQVTDLF
-189 PRSFLELSG
+189 SRVFTELSG

-236 FLKEYNGTVVVIS
+236 FLKEYTGTVMVIS

-270 HVYHTNYSRFVEE
+270 HVYHTNYSQFVEE
-283 KEERLLQEF
+283 KGERLLQEF
-292 QAFQEQQKKI
+292 QAYQEQQKKI

-330 RSMERALER
+330 RNMERALER
-339 MEKLKKPIL
+339 IEKLKRPIL

-366 VIVMKEVSKGFAEHL
+366 VVVMKEVSKGFAGRP
-381 LFNEANLHVRFQERA
+381 LFEQANLHVRFQERA

-411 LLLEEIK
+411 LLLKEIN
-418 PDAGEIRIGSSVKI
+418 PDVGEIRIGSSVKI
-432 GYLSQHAYGNM
+432 GYLSQHTYGNV
-443 KSNVLEAFREC
+443 KSNVLEAFREY

-569 KWEEKLET
+569 KWEEKLEK
-577 QVIKQQRQGRKKIE
+577 QVIKQKRQGRKSVE
-591 TVPVKKKEVRNIEE
+591 MVPVKEKKARNLEE
-605 IETELMHVE
+605 IENELMHVE
-614 EDIYTLECKM
+614 EDIYAIECEM
-624 EQVVDVEMLEQLY
+624 EHVADVERLEKLY
-637 EEKTKKELLRAELY
+637 EEKTMKELLRAKLY
-651 NALENIME
+651 SELENIVE

>member
-1 MKRELFSF
+1 
-9 LFLCRKPWGNVSFPW
+9 
-24 FFILKGVRKMTI
+24 MTI

-98 TRIGHVAQIPKFDE
+98 TRLGHVAQIPKFDE

-175 IMKVANGLQVIELF
+175 IMKVANGLQVTELF

-236 FLKEYNGTVVVIS
+236 FLKEYNGTVMVIS

-292 QAFQEQQKKI
+292 QAYQEQQKKI

-366 VIVMKEVSKGFAEHL
+366 VVVMKEVSKGFADHP
-381 LFNEANLHVRFQERA
+381 LFNEVNLHVRFQERA

-411 LLLEEIK
+411 LLLEEIE

-443 KSNVLEAFREC
+443 KSNVLEAFREY

-541 LNKLFEKTYWIDEC
+541 LNKLFEKTYWIDER

-569 KWEEKLET
+569 KWEERLET
-577 QVIKQQRQGRKKIE
+577 QVIKQQRQGRKSIE
-591 TVPVKKKEVRNIEE
+591 TAPVKKKEARNIEE

-614 EDIYTLECKM
+614 EDIYTLECTM
-624 EQVVDVEMLEQLY
+624 EHVVDIKRLEQLY

-651 NALENIME
+651 NELENIVE

>member
-1 MKRELFSF
+1 
-9 LFLCRKPWGNVSFPW
+9 
-24 FFILKGVRKMTI
+24 MTI

-136 LEKHMAEEQ
+136 LEKDMAEEQ

-175 IMKVANGLQVIELF
+175 IMKVANGLQVTELF
-189 PRSFLELSG
+189 PRSFVEISG

-236 FLKEYNGTVVVIS
+236 FLKEYNGTVMVIS

-292 QAFQEQQKKI
+292 QAYQEQQKKI

-366 VIVMKEVSKGFAEHL
+366 VVVMKEVSKGFAEHL

-411 LLLEEIK
+411 LLLEEIE

-443 KSNVLEAFREC
+443 KINVLEAFREC

-577 QVIKQQRQGRKKIE
+577 QVIKQQRQGRKNIE

-624 EQVVDVEMLEQLY
+624 EHVVDVEMLEQLY

>member
-1 MKRELFSF
+1 
-9 LFLCRKPWGNVSFPW
+9 
-24 FFILKGVRKMTI
+24 MTI

-112 SMTVYEV
+112 GMTVYDV
-119 LSSAFKIEKE
+119 LSSAFKTEKE
-129 LEREMRT
+129 LEREMRA
-136 LEKHMAEEQ
+136 LEKNMSEEQ
-145 ESSVL
+145 ESSAL
-150 QKLME
+150 QRLME

-175 IMKVANGLQVIELF
+175 LMKVANGLQVTELF

-236 FLKEYNGTVVVIS
+236 FLKEYNGTVMVIS

-270 HVYHTNYSRFVEE
+270 HVYHTNYSQFVDE

-292 QAFQEQQKKI
+292 QAYQEQQKKI

-339 MEKLKKPIL
+339 IEKLKKPIL

-366 VIVMKEVSKGFAEHL
+366 VVLMKEVSKGFAGHP

-443 KSNVLEAFREC
+443 KSNVLEAFREY

-541 LNKLFEKTYWIDEC
+541 LNKLFEKTYWIDEH

-569 KWEEKLET
+569 KWEEKLEK
-577 QVIKQQRQGRKKIE
+577 QVIKQQRQGRKSMA
-591 TVPVKKKEVRNIEE
+591 TAPVKKKEVRNDED

-614 EDIYTLECKM
+614 EDIYMLECKM
-624 EQVVDVEMLEQLY
+624 EHVVDVEMLEQLY

-651 NALENIME
+651 NELENIVE

>member
-1 MKRELFSF
+1 
-9 LFLCRKPWGNVSFPW
+9 
-24 FFILKGVRKMTI
+24 MTI

-74 KTTIFQLLTGM
+74 KTTIFGLLTGM

-112 SMTVYEV
+112 AMTVYDV
-119 LSSAFKIEKE
+119 LSSAFKVEKE
-129 LEREMRT
+129 LEKEMHD
-136 LEKHMAEEQ
+136 LEKNMAVEQ
-145 ESSVL
+145 EQSDL
-150 QKLME
+150 EKLME
-155 RYGII
+155 RYGVI

-175 IMKVANGLQVIELF
+175 IMKVANGLQVTDLF
-189 PRSFLELSG
+189 SRVFTELSG

-236 FLKEYNGTVVVIS
+236 FLKEYTGTVMVIS

-270 HVYHTNYSRFVEE
+270 HVYHTNYSQFVEE

-292 QAFQEQQKKI
+292 QAYQEQQKKI

-330 RSMERALER
+330 RNMERALER
-339 MEKLKKPIL
+339 IEKLKRPIL

-366 VIVMKEVSKGFAEHL
+366 VVVMKEVSKGFADRP
-381 LFNEANLHVRFQERA
+381 LFEQANLHVRFQERA

-411 LLLEEIK
+411 LLLEEIN

-432 GYLSQHAYGNM
+432 GYLSQHTYGNV
-443 KSNVLEAFREC
+443 KSNVLEAFREY

-569 KWEEKLET
+569 KWEEKLEE
-577 QVIKQQRQGRKKIE
+577 QVIKQKRQERKSVE
-591 TVPVKKKEVRNIEE
+591 TVPVKEKEARNLEE
-605 IETELMHVE
+605 IENELMHVE
-614 EDIYTLECKM
+614 EDIYAIECEM
-624 EQVVDVEMLEQLY
+624 EHVADVERLEKLY
-637 EEKTKKELLRAELY
+637 EEKTKKELLRADLY
-651 NALENIME
+651 NELENIVE

>member
-1 MKRELFSF
+1 
-9 LFLCRKPWGNVSFPW
+9 
-24 FFILKGVRKMTI
+24 MTI

-136 LEKHMAEEQ
+136 LEKDMAEEQ

-175 IMKVANGLQVIELF
+175 IMKVANGLQVTELF

-236 FLKEYNGTVVVIS
+236 FLKEYNGTVMVIS

-292 QAFQEQQKKI
+292 QAYQEQQKKI

-339 MEKLKKPIL
+339 MQKLKKPIL
-348 ERKQMGLQ
+348 ERKQIGLQ
-356 FEGQERSGKD
+356 FEGQDRSGKD
-366 VIVMKEVSKGFAEHL
+366 VVVIKEVSKGFADHP
-381 LFNEANLHVRFQERA
+381 LFNEVNLHVRFQERA

-411 LLLEEIK
+411 LLLEEIE

-443 KSNVLEAFREC
+443 KSDVLEAFREY

-541 LNKLFEKTYWIDEC
+541 LNKLFEKTYWIDEH

-569 KWEEKLET
+569 KWEERLET
-577 QVIKQQRQGRKKIE
+577 QVIKQQRQGRKSIE
-591 TVPVKKKEVRNIEE
+591 TAPVKKKEARNIEE

-614 EDIYTLECKM
+614 EDIYTLECTM
-624 EQVVDVEMLEQLY
+624 EHVVDIKRLEQLY

-651 NALENIME
+651 NELENIVE

>member
-1 MKRELFSF
+1 M
-9 LFLCRKPWGNVSFPW
+9 GNVSFSW

-47 GNIIFENISLEIKNG
+47 GNTIFENISLEIKNG

-74 KTTIFQLLTGM
+74 KTTIFGLLTGM

-112 SMTVYEV
+112 VMTVYDV
-119 LSSAFKIEKE
+119 LSSAFKVEKE
-129 LEREMRT
+129 LEKEMHA
-136 LEKHMAEEQ
+136 LEKNMAVEQ
-145 ESSVL
+145 EQSAL
-150 QKLME
+150 EKLME
-155 RYGII
+155 RYGVI

-175 IMKVANGLQVIELF
+175 IMKVANGLQVTDLF
-189 PRSFLELSG
+189 SRVFTELSG

-236 FLKEYNGTVVVIS
+236 FLKEYTGTVIVIS

-270 HVYHTNYSRFVEE
+270 HVYHTNYSQFVEE

-292 QAFQEQQKKI
+292 QAYQEQQKKI

-330 RSMERALER
+330 RNMERALER
-339 MEKLKKPIL
+339 IEKLKRPIL

-366 VIVMKEVSKGFAEHL
+366 VVVMKEVSKGFAGRP
-381 LFNEANLHVRFQERA
+381 LFEQANLHVRFQERA

-411 LLLEEIK
+411 LLLEEIE

-443 KSNVLEAFREC
+443 KSNVLEAFREY

-569 KWEEKLET
+569 KWEEKLEK
-577 QVIKQQRQGRKKIE
+577 QVIKQKRQGRKSVE
-591 TVPVKKKEVRNIEE
+591 MVPVKEKKARNLEE
-605 IETELMHVE
+605 IENELMHVE
-614 EDIYTLECKM
+614 EDIYAIECEM
-624 EQVVDVEMLEQLY
+624 EHVADVERLEKLY
-637 EEKTKKELLRAELY
+637 EEKTMKELLRAKLY
-651 NALENIME
+651 SELENIVE

>member
-1 MKRELFSF
+1 
-9 LFLCRKPWGNVSFPW
+9 
-24 FFILKGVRKMTI
+24 MTI

-112 SMTVYEV
+112 GMTVYDV
-119 LSSAFKIEKE
+119 LSLAFKAEKE
-129 LEREMRT
+129 LESEMRT
-136 LEKHMAEEQ
+136 LEKNMVEER
-145 ESSVL
+145 EPSAL

-155 RYGII
+155 RYGVI

-175 IMKVANGLQVIELF
+175 LMKVANGLQVTELF
-189 PRSFLELSG
+189 PRSFRELSG

-236 FLKEYNGTVVVIS
+236 FLKEYNGTVMVIS

-270 HVYHTNYSRFVEE
+270 HVYHTNYSQFVEE

-292 QAFQEQQKKI
+292 QAYQEQQKKI

-366 VIVMKEVSKGFAEHL
+366 VVVMKEVSKGFVDHL
-381 LFNEANLHVRFQERA
+381 LFKEANLHVRFQERA

-411 LLLEEIK
+411 LLLEEIE

-432 GYLSQHAYGNM
+432 GYLSQHAYGNV
-443 KSNVLEAFREC
+443 KSNVLEAFREY

-541 LNKLFEKTYWIDEC
+541 LNKLFEKTYWIDEH

-577 QVIKQQRQGRKKIE
+577 QVIKQQRQGRKSME
-591 TVPVKKKEVRNIEE
+591 RAHVKKKEVRNVEE

-614 EDIYTLECKM
+614 EEIYTLDHKM
-624 EQVVDVEMLEQLY
+624 EHVVDVEMLEQLY

-651 NALENIME
+651 NELENIVE

>member
-1 MKRELFSF
+1 
-9 LFLCRKPWGNVSFPW
+9 
-24 FFILKGVRKMTI
+24 MTI

-85 ESLDAGAI
+85 ESLDVGAI

-112 SMTVYEV
+112 GMTVYDV
-119 LSSAFKIEKE
+119 LSSAFKAEKE

-136 LEKHMAEEQ
+136 LEKNMAEEQ
-145 ESSVL
+145 ETFAL
-150 QKLME
+150 QKIME
-155 RYGII
+155 RYGVI

-175 IMKVANGLQVIELF
+175 MMKVANGLQVTELF

-236 FLKEYNGTVVVIS
+236 FLKEYNGTVMVIS

-270 HVYHTNYSRFVEE
+270 HVYHTNYSQFVEE

-292 QAFQEQQKKI
+292 QAYQEQQKKI

-339 MEKLKKPIL
+339 IEKLKKPIL

-366 VIVMKEVSKGFAEHL
+366 VVVMKEVSKGFADHP

-411 LLLEEIK
+411 LLLEEIE
-418 PDAGEIRIGSSVKI
+418 PDVGEIRIGSSVKI

-443 KSNVLEAFREC
+443 KSNVLEAFREY

-468 FLFYGPA
+468 FLFYGSA

-541 LNKLFEKTYWIDEC
+541 LNKLFEKTYWIDEH

-569 KWEEKLET
+569 KWEEKLEK
-577 QVIKQQRQGRKKIE
+577 QVIKQQRQGRKSME
-591 TVPVKKKEVRNIEE
+591 TAPVKKKEVRNVEG

-614 EDIYTLECKM
+614 EDIYMLECKM
-624 EQVVDVEMLEQLY
+624 EHVVDVEMLEQLY

-651 NALENIME
+651 NELENIVE

>member
-1 MKRELFSF
+1 
-9 LFLCRKPWGNVSFPW
+9 
-24 FFILKGVRKMTI
+24 MTI
-36 CSVNNVTKSFG
+36 CSVNNVKKSFG

-62 ERVGLVGRNGSG
+62 ERIGLVGRNGSG

-98 TRIGHVAQIPKFDE
+98 TCIGHVAQIPKFNNE
-112 SMTVYEV
+112 MNVYDV
-119 LSSAFKIEKE
+119 LSSAFKKEKE
-129 LEREMRT
+129 LEIEMHA
-136 LEKHMAEEQ
+136 LEKNMAEEQ
-145 ESSVL
+145 ESSAL

-155 RYGII
+155 RYGVI
-160 QEKFAFLGGYEIEAN
+160 QESYAFFGGYEIEAN
-175 IMKVANGLQVIELF
+175 IMKVANGLQVTELF
-189 PRSFLELSG
+189 SRSFMELSG

-236 FLKEYNGTVVVIS
+236 FLKEYTGTVMVIS

-270 HVYHTNYSRFVEE
+270 HVYHTNYSQFVEE

-292 QAFQEQQKKI
+292 QAYQEQQKKI

-330 RSMERALER
+330 RNMERALER
-339 MEKLKKPIL
+339 IEKLKRPIL
-348 ERKQMGLQ
+348 DRKQMGLQ

-366 VIVMKEVSKGFAEHL
+366 VVVMKEVSKGFDERS
-381 LFNEANLHVRFQERA
+381 LFEKVNLHIRFQERA

-411 LLLEEIK
+411 LLLKEMQQ
-418 PDAGEIRIGSSVKI
+418 DAGEIRIGSSVKI

-443 KSNVLEAFREC
+443 KNNVLEAFRDC
-454 VAVTEGEARHILAK
+454 VAVTEGEARHILAR

-500 INFLILDEPTNHLDI
+500 VNFLILDEPTNHLDI

-541 LNKLFEKTYWIDEC
+541 LNKLFEKTYWIDEH

-569 KWEEKLET
+569 KWEERIEK
-577 QVIKQQRQGRKKIE
+577 QVVKQKQQQQGNKALEVMPI
-591 TVPVKKKEVRNIEE
+591 KKKKSRDLEAVEN
-605 IETELMHVE
+605 ELMHIE
-614 EDIYTLECKM
+614 EDIYALECKM
-624 EQVVDVEMLEQLY
+624 ENVVDVEMLEQLY
-637 EEKTKKELLRAELY
+637 EEKTKKEFLRAELY
-651 NALENIME
+651 NELENIVE

>member
-1 MKRELFSF
+1 
-9 LFLCRKPWGNVSFPW
+9 
-24 FFILKGVRKMTI
+24 MTI

-112 SMTVYEV
+112 GMTVYDV
-119 LSSAFKIEKE
+119 LSSAFKAEKE

-136 LEKHMAEEQ
+136 LENNMAEEQ

-155 RYGII
+155 RYGVI

-292 QAFQEQQKKI
+292 QAYQEQQKKI

-366 VIVMKEVSKGFAEHL
+366 VVVMEEVSKGFAEHL

-411 LLLEEIK
+411 LLLEEIE

-555 KLFEFA
+555 TLFEFA

-577 QVIKQQRQGRKKIE
+577 QVIKQQRQGRKSIE
-591 TVPVKKKEVRNIEE
+591 TVPVKKKEVRNSEE

-614 EDIYTLECKM
+614 EDIYIRLSVRWNM
-624 EQVVDVEMLEQLY
+624 
-637 EEKTKKELLRAELY
+637 
-651 NALENIME
+651 

>member
-1 MKRELFSF
+1 M
-9 LFLCRKPWGNVSFPW
+9 GNVSFSW

-145 ESSVL
+145 ETSVL

-175 IMKVANGLQVIELF
+175 IMKVANGLQVTELF
-189 PRSFLELSG
+189 PRSFVEISG

-236 FLKEYNGTVVVIS
+236 FLKEYNGTVMVIS

-292 QAFQEQQKKI
+292 QAYQEQQKKI

-366 VIVMKEVSKGFAEHL
+366 VVVMKEVSKGFAEHL

-411 LLLEEIK
+411 LLLEEIE

-577 QVIKQQRQGRKKIE
+577 QVIKQQRQGRKSVE
-591 TVPVKKKEVRNIEE
+591 TVSVKKKEVRNIEE

-637 EEKTKKELLRAELY
+637 DEKTKKELLRADLY